1 MWEGSVTNAAR
12 VFGTKRF
19 GNEVKMKI
27 LLTGGSGFVGR
38 NLREYLVCRGYDV
51 YAPSSKE
58 LDCMDEDKVRQ
69 CLQKGQYDQILHFAV
84 YSDNSGQTKDSKKV
98 LEANLRIFQNFSRH
112 ADLFGRMI
120 YTGSGAEYDKR
131 TPIMSVTEEDLGRH
145 MLPSDQYG
153 LAKYTA
159 TQMIEHSD
167 NIYNLR
173 LFGIFG
179 KYEYWKTKYISN
191 LCCKSL
197 KGLPLSLR
205 QNCYFD
211 YLWIDDFCRLVE
223 RFMHLESPAYHV
235 YNAVS
240 GIRVSLYD
248 LAKIVND
255 VAGVN
260 REIIVCK
267 EGLANEYTANND
279 RIRRELPEWTLTD
292 MRDAVQELYEW
303 YKAHIDEIDMYSLIY
318 S

>member
-1 MWEGSVTNAAR
+1 
-12 VFGTKRF
+12 
-19 GNEVKMKI
+19 MKI

-38 NLREYLVCRGYDV
+38 NVKEYLADRGYEV
-51 YAPSSKE
+51 YAPSSRE
-58 LDCMDEDKVRQ
+58 LDCMDEAMVTK
-69 CLQKGQYDQILHFAV
+69 CLQREHYDLVLNFAV
-84 YSDNSGQTKDSKKV
+84 YSDNSGQTKDGTRI
-98 LEANLRIFQNFSRH
+98 LEANLRIFTNFYRH
-112 ADLFGRMI
+112 SDLFGRMI

-131 TPIMSVTEEDLGRH
+131 TPIVSVTEEELARH
-145 MLPSDQYG
+145 MLPADQYG

-159 TQMIEHSD
+159 TQMIEHSE

-179 KYEYWKTKYISN
+179 KYEYWKSKYISN

-211 YLWIDDFCRLVE
+211 YLWIDDFCSLVE
-223 RFMHLESPAYHV
+223 LFMQLEKPRYHV

-248 LAKIVND
+248 LAKLVNE
-255 VAGVN
+255 VAGGN

-279 RIRRELPEWTLTD
+279 RIRRELPKWTLTD
-292 MRDAVQELYEW
+292 LRDAVQELYGW
-303 YKAHIDEIDMYSLIY
+303 YRKHAEEIDLYSLIY
-318 S
+318 N